1 MMVTSLPAD
10 FDLWGIYPV
19 TEICKILGI
28 CRQTLYNYEAAG
40 MFTFDLRTAGRKRPQ
55 RVLDGFTIR
64 DIFRNVN
71 NS

>member
-28 CRQTLYNYEAAG
+28 CRQTLYNYEAAC

>member
-28 CRQTLYNYEAAG
+28 CRQTLLKHFSIWNRKFKSSTAA
-40 MFTFDLRTAGRKRPQ
+40 RP
-55 RVLDGFTIR
+55 
-64 DIFRNVN
+64 
-71 NS
+71 SKP

>member
-1 MMVTSLPAD
+1 MMVSSLPAD

-40 MFTFDLRTAGRKRPQ
+40 MFTFDVRTEGRKRPQ
-55 RVLDGFTIR
+55 RVLDGHTIR
-64 DIFRNVN
+64 KIFYNRN